1 MLSPVQG
8 GTLAAI
14 QDQLIIIMYTEGT
27 IPPVTIPGMRS
38 ARADRLSEMIMVFIQ
53 GKPDG

>member
-14 QDQLIIIMYTEGT
+14 QDQLIIIMYIEGI
-27 IPPVTIPGMRS
+27 IPPVTIPEMKS
-38 ARADRLSEMIMVFIQ
+38 ARADRLSEIIMVFMQ